1 MITILLALQVDI
13 DLNYDTIVPVISPVV
28 LLYKCSVRIFNIAV
42 VMLQYGCLENYPV
55 NISFN

>member
-28 LLYKCSVRIFNIAV
+28 LLYKCSVRIFNIVV
-42 VMLQYGCLENYPV
+42 VMLQYGCLET
-55 NISFN
+55 IR